1 MEDPLAHAR
10 NLFFVE
16 LEAIKKEFEE
26 GPSKTSLLDKVH
38 RLKGGAGFLGYS
50 DLEDRARRLDKALK
64 NGESYEAFIADL
76 LAELSNLL
84 RSREGG
90 DL

>member
-1 MEDPLAHAR
+1 M
-10 NLFFVE
+10 E

-26 GPSKTSLLDKVH
+26 GPSKTTLIDKVH
-38 RLKGGAGFLGYS
+38 RLKGGAGFLGYLS
-50 DLEDRARRLDKALK
+50 LEDLARRLDRALK
-64 NGESYEAFIADL
+64 NSEPYEILLADL

>member
-1 MEDPLAHAR
+1 M
-10 NLFFVE
+10 E

-26 GPSKTSLLDKVH
+26 GPSKTTLIDKVH
-38 RLKGGAGFLGYS
+38 RLKGGAGFLGYLN
-50 DLEDRARRLDKALK
+50 LEDLARRLDKALK
-64 NGESYEAFIADL
+64 NGEPYEILLADL